1 LIKRLSPESVG
12 RTGLIPAEPE
22 AQAAVSAAVPDDVP
36 AVPSRPRRCLL
47 VDDSRVMRKVA
58 QRIISGLGY
67 EVTEAEN
74 GEEALARCKVT
85 MPDLILLDWEMP
97 VMTGVQFVAALRRI
111 DGGVTPKVVFCTS
124 KSATPDIFQGIGAGA
139 DEYITKP
146 FDEKTLV
153 AKLQGIGAA

>member
-1 LIKRLSPESVG
+1 MPD
-12 RTGLIPAEPE
+12 
-22 AQAAVSAAVPDDVP
+22 AVPVAP
-36 AVPSRPRRCLL
+36 ARPRHCLL

-58 QRIISGLGY
+58 QRIIAGLGY

-74 GEEALARCKVT
+74 GEEALARCKVA

-97 VMTGVQFVAALRRI
+97 VMSGVEFVAALRRI
-111 DGGVTPKVVFCTS
+111 EGGVRPKVVFCTS
-124 KSATPDIFQGIGAGA
+124 KSGTPDIFQGIGAGA
-139 DEYITKP
+139 DEYVTKP